1 MPYQVSG
8 EPGQGSTTDFSKN
21 SYAYEYP
28 NNLNLKPGSEFHNE
42 LKGKILTRARE
53 SRNEM
58 TKRFPSWNEVDR
70 VLTTY
75 IPLKDKEEM
84 LKSKDSSKPISIV
97 FPYTYA
103 MLEALLTYLSM
114 AFFQDPIFQYEG
126 VGPEDV
132 QGTMLLERVIRLHCI
147 KTKVPLAIH
156 TVLRNALAY
165 GIGPG
170 APGWKKSYGFKPV
183 QSEIITL
190 DNAGGES
197 TSRNV
202 TYVESLI
209 FEGNKLD
216 AIDPYMY
223 LPDPSVSA
231 HEIQSGEFV
240 GWVVRD
246 NLMNMLSEEVSS
258 DGEIFNVK
266 YLKALKNRKSSFSTD
281 QSDRNIKYG
290 GQDPR
295 NTTATSTNHVDTIY
309 MYINL
314 IPKEWKL
321 GSSEYPEKWLF
332 SLSSDEVITSA
343 SKVNHAHGMFPV
355 AVAAPEFDG
364 FSPTPIG
371 RLEILY
377 GLQHTLDFLF
387 NCYDDK
393 TEVLTSI
400 GWVKFSNAKKA
411 NLDVATVDPDNGSMW
426 FEKPKEWFE
435 YDYDGNLKLFES
447 KRYSLAVTPNHQMFG
462 KYRHSN
468 VNEFKVANTVFDR
481 SKWDEFK
488 IPMAVHFCGLQPQ
501 SVIVKQAER
510 KGNTGRFPRQGDIE
524 VDPGTLSGFLGW
536 FLSDGSITFGKLSGT
551 YSVTVKQSKKKHFDS
566 IDHYFSN
573 LPFHSNKY
581 YDKDKK
587 SWQWTITD
595 KAFYIW
601 LKINCYYGGTTGEYK
616 EVPDIIRNADRI
628 TLSRFFECFV
638 KGDGHVIDGHTNLY
652 QIGTESKQLANDLQ
666 EIAIKLGYSCSVR
679 NTLTQSGKSF
689 YVLNV
694 NKDAPWATLTN
705 KNTTNMRYKGKVYC
719 FENSTHLTV
728 VRRNGKVS
736 ICGQSH
742 IANVRKSINDMFVVD
757 PYLININDLKDP
769 QPGKLI
775 RLRRPAWGRGVDK
788 VVQQLQ
794 VNDITRNN
802 IADSSYITQWM
813 DKISGADQSMMGSLR
828 QGGPER
834 LTKGEF
840 QGTRGS
846 AISRLQR
853 IASIIG
859 MQFMQDIGYM
869 FAVHTQQYM
878 SQDTYVKSIGR
889 DQEKMAEIF
898 GKQERIPV
906 TPFDLSVEYDVIV
919 KDGSIPGGNFSEIW
933 VQLFQIIGNSEQLSQ
948 EFDVFRLFSYIA
960 TELGAKNIEDFK
972 RNADRIQPTMMDD
985 EKAMREVDKGN
996 LVPTGA

>member
-387 NCYDDK
+387 N
-393 TEVLTSI
+393 S
-400 GWVKFSNAKKA
+400 
-411 NLDVATVDPDNGSMW
+411 
-426 FEKPKEWFE
+426 
-435 YDYDGNLKLFES
+435 
-447 KRYSLAVTPNHQMFG
+447 
-462 KYRHSN
+462 
-468 VNEFKVANTVFDR
+468 
-481 SKWDEFK
+481 
-488 IPMAVHFCGLQPQ
+488 
-501 SVIVKQAER
+501 
-510 KGNTGRFPRQGDIE
+510 
-524 VDPGTLSGFLGW
+524 
-536 FLSDGSITFGKLSGT
+536 
-551 YSVTVKQSKKKHFDS
+551 
-566 IDHYFSN
+566 
-573 LPFHSNKY
+573 
-581 YDKDKK
+581 
-587 SWQWTITD
+587 
-595 KAFYIW
+595 
-601 LKINCYYGGTTGEYK
+601 
-616 EVPDIIRNADRI
+616 
-628 TLSRFFECFV
+628 
-638 KGDGHVIDGHTNLY
+638 HV
-652 QIGTESKQLANDLQ
+652 
-666 EIAIKLGYSCSVR
+666 
-679 NTLTQSGKSF
+679 
-689 YVLNV
+689 
-694 NKDAPWATLTN
+694 
-705 KNTTNMRYKGKVYC
+705 
-719 FENSTHLTV
+719 
-728 VRRNGKVS
+728 
-736 ICGQSH
+736 
-742 IANVRKSINDMFVVD
+742 ANVRKSINDMFVVD